1 MSSIQD
7 ERLSTYSNTN
17 AFNFLLKDDKQV
29 EREFIT
35 ENGLDTVKM
44 KNKDEEGQ
52 DTDQSVSH
60 RRTFVERYFS
70 KIEPGSLRGSIF
82 AMSSLALGTGCLAIP
97 SQLQYMSL
105 VGGVMII
112 ILSGISAYWS
122 LNIMILSSNKY
133 KTADYSKL
141 VFHVFG
147 KFSSAFLD
155 YTILIY
161 IFGILISYQV
171 LSKFNDLLSLQ
182 FHRFFHILLF
192 YQ

>member
-1 MSSIQD
+1 MSTIQD
-7 ERLSTYSNTN
+7 ERLSTSSNTN
-17 AFNFLLKDDKQV
+17 AFNFLLKDDQQV
-29 EREFIT
+29 EDEFIT

-44 KNKDEEGQ
+44 KNKDEEGK
-52 DTDQSVSH
+52 DGDQSVSH

-70 KIEPGSLRGSIF
+70 KIEAGSLRGSIF

-105 VGGVMII
+105 VGGVII
-112 ILSGISAYWS
+112 ILLSGISAYWS
-122 LNIMILSSNKY
+122 LNIMILSSKKY
-133 KTADYSKL
+133 KTSDYSKL

-147 KFSSAFLD
+147 KLFSALLD

-171 LSKFNDLLSLQ
+171 ISKFPDLLSLQ
-182 FHRFFHILLF
+182 LYRFIHLLLF
-192 YQ
+192 Y

>member
-1 MSSIQD
+1 MVDDSRISS
-7 ERLSTYSNTN
+7 EGGTN

-29 EREFIT
+29 EEEFIT
-35 ENGLDTVKM
+35 DLSQDNIKM
-44 KNKDEEGQ
+44 KFKDEEGN
-52 DTDQSVSH
+52 DADQSSGS

-97 SQLQYMSL
+97 NQLQYMSL
-105 VGGVMII
+105 IGGIFI
-112 ILSGISAYWS
+112 ILFSGMSAYWS
-122 LNIMILSSNKY
+122 LSIMILSSKKY

-141 VFHVFG
+141 VFHVYG
-147 KFSSAFLD
+147 KFLSALLD

-171 LSKFNDLLSLQ
+171 ISK
-182 FHRFFHILLF
+182 
-192 YQ
+192 